1 MQYTITINIQDT
13 DVEDITKVMSE
24 KYGYTDMVKDTE
36 DVIIPAV
43 LNQDD
48 VIIEKERIE
57 KREIEIPNPLTLLE
71 HMWIR
76 ISEDIKNSVL
86 LDRKEALIELARL
99 AIDESTITPVM
110 DITIT

>member
-1 MQYTITINIQDT
+1 MQYTITINIQDM

-24 KYGYTDMVKDTE
+24 KYWYTDMVKDTE

-48 VIIEKERIE
+48 VIIEAERIE

-86 LDRKEALIELARL
+86 LDRTKSITEQAIL
-99 AIDESTITPVM
+99 AIDKTTITPVM

>member
-1 MQYTITINIQDT
+1 MQYTITINIQDM

-24 KYGYTDMVKDTE
+24 KYWYTDMVKDTE

-86 LDRKEALIELARL
+86 LDRTKSITEQAIL
-99 AIDESTITPVM
+99 AIDKTTITPVM